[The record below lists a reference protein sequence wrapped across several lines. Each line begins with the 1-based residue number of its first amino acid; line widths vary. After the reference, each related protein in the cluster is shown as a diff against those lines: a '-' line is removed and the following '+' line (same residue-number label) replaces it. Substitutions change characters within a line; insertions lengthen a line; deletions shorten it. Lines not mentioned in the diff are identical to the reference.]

1 MNFASL
7 YGMRP
12 VFPYLSCSKMIERIK
27 DSDFLVMDTKC
38 VRRMVGL
45 QFDEKTMECPRVTF
59 TASRGELPFAKQ
71 QAFSLGKKIFY
82 NNEACSLLFKY
93 FVGDFIFS
101 SDYYVVAQLYSEF
114 ILEKKQKKPRIDI
127 SWNHVDIKGHC
138 FKPFFALT
146 ELIAVLG
153 EPDEKF
159 EPKRGVKHKKVYYWE
174 AWGLKVFTDAL
185 KNNRVHKMW
194 IRIHA
199 RSDSN
204 MLPFFGDLLIL
215 GEKYDSFDHGEISF
229 KKIRKNYISVIPHES
244 TDEYERCKSL
254 KEATWLE
261 VCFMTE
267 PSPFWE
273 TVIDNDIEKARTLIQ
288 KGANLN
294 ERGGY
299 HLTTPLINAIWNNSF
314 EMAKLLIE
322 SGANLNL
329 IDFHGLTPLMHA
341 VADKETAPF
350 AKLLIQSGCDKG
362 VMGENGKTALDI
374 AQKDGIVIEGYKVIC

>member
-1 MNFASL
+1 MHNMNFASL

-12 VFPYLSCSKMIERIK
+12 VFPRLSCSKIVERIK

-45 QFDEKTMECPRVTF
+45 KFDEKTMKSPRVTF

-82 NNEACSLLFKY
+82 NNKVCSVLFKY
-93 FVGDFIFS
+93 FVGDFIS
-101 SDYYVVAQLYSEF
+101 PNDYYVVAELYSKF
-114 ILEKKQKKPRIDI
+114 ILEKKPKTPRIDI
-127 SWNHVDIKGHC
+127 SRNHVEIKGHC

-153 EPDEKF
+153 EPDEKI

-174 AWGLKVFTDAL
+174 DWGLKVFTDAL
-185 KNNRVHKMW
+185 KNNHVHKMR
-194 IRIHA
+194 IQIHA
-199 RSDSN
+199 LSDSN
-204 MLPFFGDLLIL
+204 RPPFLGNLLIL
-215 GEKYDSFDHGEISF
+215 GEKYDSFEHGEISF
-229 KKIRKNYISVIPHES
+229 KKIRKNYIAVIPHES

-254 KEATWLE
+254 KDATWLE
-261 VCFMTE
+261 VVFMTE

-273 TVIDNDIEKARTLIQ
+273 AVRDNDIEKARALIEE
-288 KGANLN
+288 GADLN

-299 HLTTPLINAIWNNSF
+299 YLATPLINAIWNNSF

-329 IDFHGLTPLMHA
+329 IDFDGLTPLMHA
-341 VADKETAPF
+341 VLDKEKAPI
-350 AKLLIQSGCDKG
+350 AKLLIQSGCDTS
-362 VMGENGKTALDI
+362 VMGENGKTALDVARENGVEI
-374 AQKDGIVIEGYKVIC
+374 